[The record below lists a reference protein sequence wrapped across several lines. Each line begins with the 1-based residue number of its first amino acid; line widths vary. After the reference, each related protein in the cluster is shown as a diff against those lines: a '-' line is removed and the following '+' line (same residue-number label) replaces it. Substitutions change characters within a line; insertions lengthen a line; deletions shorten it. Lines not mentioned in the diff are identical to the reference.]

1 MNLQLWLAVL
11 LPFIA
16 MPVVYLLGRSM
27 GKNTSWIALLPLL
40 YSTVYLG
47 SLQMNIADTPV
58 GDYIEWLPGI
68 DFGLYADGLSNP
80 IALLIALLSVIMLL
94 FSNLE
99 MAQNI
104 LKQYGGENN
113 KAYATF
119 YAVYLGY
126 VGGMLGVVLSTS
138 LFEFYFFFELMIIP
152 SYLLIN
158 AYGSGE
164 KEKIALSYLLWS
176 IVGAV
181 LFVTGALAA
190 YALTGSFELSDLALL
205 TGSPYAGMVVI
216 LMLLGFGVKLAM
228 FGLHLWQPAAYA
240 NAPTSISALLSPAMS
255 GLAAYS
261 IARMLIP
268 ITGTLQSYYML
279 TLAWGLVTM
288 IYGGLMVMS
297 ETDIKRLLAYSS
309 MSQMGYMFIGVVS
322 CTTLG
327 VTGSMLHYIS
337 HGFGKAA
344 LFLCMGAIIYRTG
357 IRDIRELGGLAARM
371 PVTATVFFIGALNLA
386 GIPPTIGYPSKMM
399 IFLGAFGPGVEI
411 LSADFYVALVALI
424 STALT
429 VGYTTWTMRRVF
441 FGPLPEHLADVEEA
455 PTMMLLAMVLL
466 IAFSVVLGI
475 YPRPIID
482 PLMEAVAG
490 LIG

>member
-1 MNLQLWLAVL
+1 
-11 LPFIA
+11 
-16 MPVVYLLGRSM
+16 
-27 GKNTSWIALLPLL
+27 
-40 YSTVYLG
+40 
-47 SLQMNIADTPV
+47 
-58 GDYIEWLPGI
+58 
-68 DFGLYADGLSNP
+68 
-80 IALLIALLSVIMLL
+80 
-94 FSNLE
+94 
-99 MAQNI
+99 
-104 LKQYGGENN
+104 
-113 KAYATF
+113 
-119 YAVYLGY
+119 
-126 VGGMLGVVLSTS
+126 
-138 LFEFYFFFELMIIP
+138 
-152 SYLLIN
+152 
-158 AYGSGE
+158 
-164 KEKIALSYLLWS
+164 
-176 IVGAV
+176 
-181 LFVTGALAA
+181 
-190 YALTGSFELSDLALL
+190 
-205 TGSPYAGMVVI
+205 
-216 LMLLGFGVKLAM
+216 
-228 FGLHLWQPAAYA
+228 
-240 NAPTSISALLSPAMS
+240 
-255 GLAAYS
+255 
-261 IARMLIP
+261 
-268 ITGTLQSYYML
+268 
-279 TLAWGLVTM
+279 
-288 IYGGLMVMS
+288 
-297 ETDIKRLLAYSS
+297 

-322 CTTLG
+322 CTSLG

-399 IFLGAFGPGVEI
+399 IFLGAFGPGVKI
-411 LSADFYVALVALI
+411 LSAEFYVALVALI